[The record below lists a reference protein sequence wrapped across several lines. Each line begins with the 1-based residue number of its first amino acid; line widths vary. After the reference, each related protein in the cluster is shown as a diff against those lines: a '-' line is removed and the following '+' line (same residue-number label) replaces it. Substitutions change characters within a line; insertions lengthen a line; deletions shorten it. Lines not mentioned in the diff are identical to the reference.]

1 MEVLGAVQRFA
12 VSAAVLHPY
21 AMTSPTPTGS
31 DGVDDVRE
39 DESPADENDTRAYL
53 LTRAI
58 RPFAP
63 ILKGFVQNP
72 DRTLTKR
79 GGPLADFIRNGDL
92 RGLRAL
98 LFLHAIISNGERDNG
113 WSTTLPLAVW
123 ARVFD
128 TTKTAER
135 RSASTSATKVLSRL
149 AARRLIARQRTGR
162 ARQVTVTLLRPDG
175 TGAAYTRPDGSAKER
190 FLKLPNTFWT
200 EGWYEQL
207 DLPATAM
214 LLVALHEKPGFELA
228 TERMPDWYG
237 FSADTAE
244 RGLKTLRDLGL
255 LHIHTRVKK
264 APLSPTGATRV
275 NVYTLVG
282 PFAPQA
288 IATTPRKRTAK
299 TDAKKAAKKT
309 IAKQTVVK
317 KPVVKK
323 PIAKTASVRRTA
335 ASKTIFAASA
345 RRKAQ

>member
-1 MEVLGAVQRFA
+1 
-12 VSAAVLHPY
+12 
-21 AMTSPTPTGS
+21 MTSPTTTDPN
-31 DGVDDVRE
+31 GVDDVLP
-39 DESPADENDTRAYL
+39 DESPADESDTRAYL
-53 LTRAI
+53 LTRAV

-63 ILKGFVQNP
+63 IHKGFVQNP
-72 DRTLTKR
+72 DRSLPQR
-79 GGPLADFIRNGDL
+79 GGPLAEFIRNGDL

-98 LFLHAIISNGERDNG
+98 LFLHAIISNGDGDNG

-149 AARRLIARQRTGR
+149 AARHLIARQRTGR

-175 TGAAYTRPDGSAKER
+175 SSADYTRPDGSAGER
-190 FLKLPNTFWT
+190 FLKLPNTYWT
-200 EGWYEQL
+200 QGWYEQL

-255 LHIHTRVKK
+255 LHVQTRIKK

-282 PFAPQA
+282 PFSPQA
-288 IATTPRKRTAK
+288 ITPPARKRATG
-299 TDAKKAAKKT
+299 
-309 IAKQTVVK
+309 
-317 KPVVKK
+317 
-323 PIAKTASVRRTA
+323 RRTA
-335 ASKTIFAASA
+335 AKRTAAKAAANVATATKKATKRTAGGSLKVVLGSAATAPARKPAKSMKASSGGNAKTGTKVGAS
-345 RRKAQ
+345 

>member
-1 MEVLGAVQRFA
+1 
-12 VSAAVLHPY
+12 
-21 AMTSPTPTGS
+21 MTSPTTTDS
-31 DGVDDVRE
+31 NGVDDVLP
-39 DESPADENDTRAYL
+39 DESPADESDTRAYL
-53 LTRAI
+53 LTRAV

-63 ILKGFVQNP
+63 IYKGFVQNP
-72 DRTLTKR
+72 DRSLPQR
-79 GGPLADFIRNGDL
+79 GGPLAEFIRNGDL

-98 LFLHAIISNGERDNG
+98 LFLHAIISNGDGDNG

-149 AARRLIARQRTGR
+149 AGRDLIARQRTGR
-162 ARQVTVTLLRPDG
+162 ARQVTVTLMRPDG
-175 TGAAYTRPDGSAKER
+175 SGAEYTRPDGSASER
-190 FLKLPNTFWT
+190 FLKLPNTYWT
-200 EGWYEQL
+200 DGWYEQL

-228 TERMPDWYG
+228 TERMPEWYG

-255 LHIHTRVKK
+255 LHVQTRIKK

-282 PFAPQA
+282 PFSPQA
-288 IATTPRKRTAK
+288 IAPAARKRTGMK
-299 TDAKKAAKKT
+299 RTGRKR
-309 IAKQTVVK
+309 
-317 KPVVKK
+317 
-323 PIAKTASVRRTA
+323 IAKTVTSPGMTTRGTDLGSTSTKKKKTMTTA
-335 ASKTIFAASA
+335 ADTTANDPA
-345 RRKAQ
+345 RRVTKSAKASTARARVGAS